1 MGQDAKH
8 LKIMKKDIHPE
19 FRQVVFRDVSCNWEL
34 LTFSTAKAK
43 ETTTYNGKEYPLVKI
58 DISSASHPFYTGQQR
73 MMDTEGRAEK
83 FRKKYGKTK

>member
-19 FRQVVFRDVSCNWEL
+19 FRKVVIRDVSCNWEL
-34 LTFSTAKAK
+34 ITYSTAKAK
-43 ETTTYNGKEYPLVKI
+43 ETVEKDGVTYPLIKI

-73 MMDTEGRAEK
+73 MIDTEGRAEK
-83 FRKKYGKTK
+83 FRKKYGKKA